1 MSDTI
6 NKTDAV
12 SGDPGEVLLQQLLH
26 LKKYELPEPSRMV
39 KSKQNIMRQVREVN
53 SQKRWSLGD
62 LLEVN
67 IPWFFAEPRYGIAL
81 LFIMFAGL
89 QFWGASSR
97 EQAQNTSGIYTSNGN
112 IAAYEQTSAI
122 SSNSISYPKL
132 PSENLQ
138 LFPDTPKGDSSVR
151 FVGRLEEKK

>member
-6 NKTDAV
+6 KKMEAA
-12 SGDPGEVLLQQLLH
+12 SGDSADVLLQQLLH

-67 IPWFFAEPRYGIAL
+67 VPWFFAEPRYGIAL
-81 LFIMFAGL
+81 LFIVFAGL

-97 EQAQNTSGIYTSNGN
+97 ELAQDKSGIYTSGGD
-112 IAAYEQTSAI
+112 IAAYEQTSTI

-138 LFPDTPKGDSSVR
+138 LFPRTPAGDSSVR
-151 FVGRLEEKK
+151 FVGRLEEKR

>member
-12 SGDPGEVLLQQLLH
+12 SGDLGEVLLQQLLH

-81 LFIMFAGL
+81 LFIVFAGL
-89 QFWGASSR
+89 QFLGASSW
-97 EQAQNTSGIYTSNGN
+97 EHVQNESGIY
-112 IAAYEQTSAI
+112 
-122 SSNSISYPKL
+122 
-132 PSENLQ
+132 
-138 LFPDTPKGDSSVR
+138 
-151 FVGRLEEKK
+151 